1 MRGMDP
7 LRLIQI
13 NKHFLSPCY
22 VSNIVLS
29 SRLRHN
35 PWSSGTSGPVGEASK
50 ANKYIILGGRII
62 KLFFLLQRIQN
73 RVVGSRETGRVPA
86 MAWWVKN
93 LRAEAQVATEAQV

>member
-29 SRLRHN
+29 SRLRHS

-50 ANKYIILGGRII
+50 ANKYIINFRWQNYKVIFPPTENTKQGGGI
-62 KLFFLLQRIQN
+62 KRN
-73 RVVGSRETGRVPA
+73 RESSCYGMVG
-86 MAWWVKN
+86 
-93 LRAEAQVATEAQV
+93 